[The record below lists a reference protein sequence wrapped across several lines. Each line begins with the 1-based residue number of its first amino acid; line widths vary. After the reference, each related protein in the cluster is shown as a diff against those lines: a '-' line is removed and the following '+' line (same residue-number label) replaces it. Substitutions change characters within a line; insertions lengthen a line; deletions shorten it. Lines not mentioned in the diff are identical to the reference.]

1 MLLGL
6 LNRIPFLGY
15 VALLG
20 WVAAAS
26 AGWLYKEQVELTA
39 RVQSGCEAAMY
50 KGALETAVASMRKQ
64 AEIHQNWRIRMQE
77 QVAAQELATARAEAI
92 AGAAMERLHAAQR
105 ALEEA
110 DNACLN
116 DRVPADLI
124 VSLQQ

>member
-1 MLLGL
+1 MIGL
-6 LNRIPFLGY
+6 LSRVPFLGY
-15 VALLG
+15 VAFLG

-26 AGWLYKEQVELTA
+26 AGWLYNNQVKLTE
-39 RVQSGCEAAMY
+39 RVRSGCEVSIY
-50 KGALETAVASMRKQ
+50 EDALETAVESMRRQ
-64 AEIHQNWRIRMQE
+64 AEIHQNWRIRMNE

-92 AGAAMERLHAAQR
+92 AGAAMERLHDAQK

-110 DNACLN
+110 GDACLD